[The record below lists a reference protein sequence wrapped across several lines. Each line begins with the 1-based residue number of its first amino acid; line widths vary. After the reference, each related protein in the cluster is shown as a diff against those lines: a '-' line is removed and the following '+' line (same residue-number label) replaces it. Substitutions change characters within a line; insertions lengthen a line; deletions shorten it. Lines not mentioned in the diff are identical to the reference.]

1 MNYCSKTDIGR
12 KRERNEDFC
21 VSAKLS
27 EDAALFVVCDGMGG
41 EAGGAIASKLAAESF
56 VDEVKYQSESR
67 IENGKLYFAEP
78 ETEIPMML
86 DSALANANFE
96 VWQKAQD
103 EPELRRMGTTLVAAL
118 VFSSPLRV
126 FTVNIGDSR
135 AYRIIEAD
143 AQRITNDHSYVQELV
158 DNGEITL
165 KEAATHKNRNII
177 TRAVGIS
184 IRAEGDI
191 KEAEINDGEML
202 LLCTDGLTGM
212 LSDDEIHGVLT
223 YCEAPLE
230 TKLDRLVSLANDA
243 GGDDNITAILVS
255 L

>member
-21 VSAKLS
+21 IAQRLAD
-27 EDAALFVVCDGMGG
+27 DAVLFVVCDGMGG
-41 EAGGAIASKLAAESF
+41 EAGGEIASKLAAESF
-56 VDEVKYQSESR
+56 LEEVKYQSESR
-67 IENGKLYFAEP
+67 IEGGKLCFCEP

-103 EPELRRMGTTLVAAL
+103 EPSLRGMGTTLVAAL
-118 VFSSPLRV
+118 VFTSPLRV

-135 AYRIIEAD
+135 AYKMNETD
-143 AQRITNDHSYVQELV
+143 AKRLTKDHSYVQQLL
-158 DNGEITL
+158 DMGEITQ

-184 IRAEGDI
+184 ICAQGDI
-191 KEAEINDGEML
+191 KEAEVESGDLL
-202 LLCTDGLTGM
+202 LLCTDGLYGM
-212 LSDDEIHGVLT
+212 LSDDEMHGVLT

-243 GGDDNITAILVS
+243 GGDENITAILAV